1 MLMIRSLRSGPSVLL
16 KATVMTVL
24 LVGAAAV
31 GAQTPDVS
39 AEHASAPVPKSPLT
53 SDSSQVGYHD
63 LICKPNGTED
73 GFDCADE
80 ATPAKIVP
88 IPSQVVGPRPQDAPV
103 SG

>member
-1 MLMIRSLRSGPSVLL
+1 MVRRSCSGPSVML
-16 KATVMTVL
+16 KTTLMIVL
-24 LVGAAAV
+24 VFGAGAA
-31 GAQTPDVS
+31 GAQSPDVQTER
-39 AEHASAPVPKSPLT
+39 ANASAPSAEQ
-53 SDSSQVGYHD
+53 SNSGFHD

-88 IPSQVVGPRPQDAPV
+88 IPSQVQWPRQQNQPV

>member
-1 MLMIRSLRSGPSVLL
+1 VL
-16 KATVMTVL
+16 KTMVMTVL
-24 LVGAAAV
+24 LLAAAAA

-39 AEHASAPVPKSPLT
+39 TAHVSAPAPATPPPA
-53 SDSSQVGYHD
+53 SDSSQVGYHH

-88 IPSQVVGPRPQDAPV
+88 VPWHVVGPRPQDQPII
-103 SG
+103 G

>member
-1 MLMIRSLRSGPSVLL
+1 MIRLTTLL
-16 KATVMTVL
+16 MLGL
-24 LVGAAAV
+24 LVSASAMGAEPAGV
-31 GAQTPDVS
+31 K
-39 AEHASAPVPKSPLT
+39 AEHI
-53 SDSSQVGYHD
+53 SQPANPPAAKPDANDAGYHD

-88 IPSQVVGPRPQDAPV
+88 IPSQMAWPRQQDLQV